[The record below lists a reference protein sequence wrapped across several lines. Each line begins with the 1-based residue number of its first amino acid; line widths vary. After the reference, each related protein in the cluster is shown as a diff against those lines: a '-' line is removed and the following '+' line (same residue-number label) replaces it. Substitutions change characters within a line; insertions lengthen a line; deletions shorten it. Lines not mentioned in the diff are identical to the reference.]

1 MVWNALI
8 TSSYESSPLPSNSA
22 RYSRTCCE
30 LIIVICINFVFPF
43 GSKGRLVFVQL
54 CQLLLWCL
62 LFANLSKTT
71 CLYHALCTDFRK
83 ISIVIGNTKIKR
95 TVLSQLRQVN
105 RCSPRLFCNTT
116 IDPVNLLLVSLLPH

>member
-1 MVWNALI
+1 MRVVHCLVIRQGILEPGVNLSLLYALI
-8 TSSYESSPLPSNSA
+8 SSFLLVLK
-22 RYSRTCCE
+22 RQ
-30 LIIVICINFVFPF
+30 
-43 GSKGRLVFVQL
+43 LVFVQL
-54 CQLLLWCL
+54 CPAYFYGVCCL
-62 LFANLSKTT
+62 QIYEKST

-116 IDPVNLLLVSLLPH
+116 IDPLNLLLVSLLPH